1 MAGRV
6 QTKDLERLSTT
17 LASRRGDAL
26 VAWTRAVRDAAHERA
41 REPAL
46 LDLGPSLFGQLLQDP
61 SAFELPPGIDPAQ
74 AIEELALMREALE
87 PLSRAEAR
95 AAGRAIAALQRI
107 AASQIDAAQEQGARA
122 LERVLGAPD
131 LESLL
136 AALLESAPAI
146 DSVALYA
153 AADAGLERRAVAGL
167 ARDLPAASDA
177 LVQLASRKASPASV
191 RDASSEPLLEGSA
204 VAASGLR
211 TLTALPLVERG
222 ALAGILEAGSRTA
235 FELGRLDQTLPRAAA
250 A

>member
-6 QTKDLERLSTT
+6 QTKDLERLTT
-17 LASRRGDAL
+17 ALASRRDDAL
-26 VAWTRAVRDAAHERA
+26 GAWTRAVRDAADARG

-46 LDLGPSLFGQLLQDP
+46 LDLGPSLFGQWLQDP
-61 SAFELPPGIDPAQ
+61 GALELPSGVDPAQ
-74 AIEELALMREALE
+74 AIEELALMGEALE
-87 PLSRAEAR
+87 PLSRTEAR
-95 AAGRAIAALQRI
+95 AAGRAIAALQRK
-107 AASQIDAAQEQGARA
+107 AASQIAAAQEQGTRA
-122 LERVLGAPD
+122 LEHVLGAQD

-153 AADAGLERRAVAGL
+153 SRATLERRAVAGL
-167 ARDLPAASDA
+167 ARDLPAAPDA
-177 LVQLASRKASPASV
+177 LVQLAARKASAASV

-222 ALAGILEAGSRTA
+222 ALAGVLEAGSRTA
-235 FELGRLDQTLPRAAA
+235 FELGRLDAMLLRAAA